1 MNCRSPWILTLRK
14 NSSKLQVEENMTNK
28 TESLNQ
34 LHLEKITWDNCD
46 AIMNLH
52 VAKEQRNFVAS
63 NKDSFV
69 DGFVRIIDEGK
80 KVFPFGIYLGK
91 KPVGFIMI
99 TYDVGE
105 DNGEEPS
112 AEWFLRNSYFIWRF
126 MIDRRYQGR
135 GYGRKAMELALDFIR
150 SFPAGEAKYCWLSYE
165 PKNEVAKKLYA
176 SFGFEEHPEQYEEG
190 EEMPAILTL

>member
-1 MNCRSPWILTLRK
+1 
-14 NSSKLQVEENMTNK
+14 MTNK
-28 TESLNQ
+28 TENLDQ
-34 LHLEKITWDNCD
+34 LHLEKITWDNVD
-46 AIMNLH
+46 SIINLH
-52 VAKEQRNFVAS
+52 VNKEQRDFVAA

-69 DGFVRIIDEGK
+69 DACVRMICEEK
-80 KVFPFGIYLGK
+80 KVYPFGIYLGK

-105 DNGEEPS
+105 DDGEEPS

-126 MIDRRYQGR
+126 MIDRRYQGN
-135 GYGRKAMELALDFIR
+135 GYGRRAMELALDFIR
-150 SFPAGEAKYCWLSYE
+150 TFPAGEAKYCWLSYE
-165 PKNEVAKKLYA
+165 PKNEVARKLYA

>member
-28 TESLNQ
+28 TENLDQ

-52 VAKEQRNFVAS
+52 VAKEQRDFVAS

-126 MIDRRYQGR
+126 MIDRRYQGN
-135 GYGRKAMELALDFIR
+135 GYGRRAMELALDFIR
-150 SFPAGEAKYCWLSYE
+150 TFPAGEAKYCWLSYE
-165 PKNEVAKKLYA
+165 PKNEVARKLYA